1 MNDSYQVR
9 PVITSAAHRPVQ
21 VPAPRQSYFTSRRV
35 TRDAPAA
42 TPAYRHSAPA
52 EAPSSAMAGL
62 CLDGTKRGA
71 NRVGTWLSHVK
82 IDPEATNTQAEGVEV
97 DDWRCDGTMIGID

>member
-1 MNDSYQVR
+1 MNASYQVR
-9 PVITSAAHRPVQ
+9 PIITSAAHTPVR

-35 TRDAPAA
+35 AREAPAPA
-42 TPAYRHSAPA
+42 TISRHAAP

-62 CLDGTKRGA
+62 SLDGTKRGA
-71 NRVGTWLSHVK
+71 NRVGTWLNHVK
-82 IDPEATNTQAEGVEV
+82 VDPEATNTQAEGVEV